1 MEAGIHIDNLSAPVD
16 IFRHVHPPKNNMA
29 RRVMTNG
36 PADEDRAGRMNDL
49 LVAVAIDHDR
59 AAFQA
64 IFHHFAPRLKG
75 FVMRQGTRGQ
85 LADEVIQETMVR
97 VWRKAGQFDPA
108 RASASTWIFT
118 IARNI
123 RIDLIRKANR
133 PEPDMNDPAFVPDPE
148 PLPHDRL
155 SREQEAGRLRDIV
168 ADLPVEQQ
176 EVLRLAFFE
185 EKPHPEVAA
194 ELGIPL
200 GTVKSRIRLAMKR
213 IRNEFGDRS

>member
-1 MEAGIHIDNLSAPVD
+1 MEAGIQIDNLSPPVD
-16 IFRHVHPPKNNMA
+16 VFCHVHPPKNNMA

-36 PADEDRAGRMNDL
+36 PTDEDRAGLMNDL
-49 LVAVAIDHDR
+49 LVAVANDHDR

-75 FVMRQGTRGQ
+75 FVMRQGASGQ

-97 VWRKAGQFDPA
+97 VWRKAEQFDPA

-168 ADLPVEQQ
+168 ADLPAEQQ

>member
-1 MEAGIHIDNLSAPVD
+1 
-16 IFRHVHPPKNNMA
+16 
-29 RRVMTNG
+29 
-36 PADEDRAGRMNDL
+36 
-49 LVAVAIDHDR
+49 
-59 AAFQA
+59 
-64 IFHHFAPRLKG
+64 
-75 FVMRQGTRGQ
+75 MRQGTRGQ

-97 VWRKAGQFDPA
+97 IWRKAGQFDPA

-155 SREQEAGRLRDIV
+155 SREQEAGRLLDIV
-168 ADLPVEQQ
+168 ADLPAEQQ

-185 EKPHPEVAA
+185 EKSHPEVAA